1 MEIKVLNTLN
11 SEHDGKLTTPNVS
24 TPMNKHTTP
33 YTFRRAIEVAACELW
48 IPDTIPDK
56 TPAPAPRCG
65 GQTESLE
72 PTAVPGAC
80 CMRPA
85 RALRRALLAAT
96 RPSAGPVPLLRP
108 RVRKPGSGL
117 ALFLFPRH
125 SECRM
130 QQMGAFLPTACLC
143 QILHSQFVPGSLQL
157 EPCLVA
163 QGNGGTN
170 ARLQRGRG
178 PGLLKALHFKH
189 FTVLRAEILS
199 EGFFLSFI
207 RRKGT

>member
-1 MEIKVLNTLN
+1 MHRSTRQNFVTCTAHKTVPISVHLMLTALPWASGLTN
-11 SEHDGKLTTPNVS
+11 S
-24 TPMNKHTTP
+24 
-33 YTFRRAIEVAACELW
+33 
-48 IPDTIPDK
+48 PDTIPDK

-72 PTAVPGAC
+72 PTAAPGAC
-80 CMRPA
+80 CTRPA
-85 RALRRALLAAT
+85 RALRQALLAAT

-117 ALFLFPRH
+117 TLFLFPRH

-143 QILHSQFVPGSLQL
+143 QILHSQFVPGCLQL

-189 FTVLRAEILS
+189 FTPLRAEILS
-199 EGFFLSFI
+199 EGFFLSFV